1 VKQLRELT
9 AREMYIVR
17 AALDTFSD
25 LVEDS
30 SIPVAG
36 VGEMAGGVDAAEIA
50 RIMGA
55 FPEAPGPVQLEIR
68 AEFERRGWQYWH
80 TGGGIFCWMKQ
91 NEGADRRYYI
101 GDADGNGCDFESWD
115 VACGADV
122 MRLDGEYLDESPNF
136 KTVREAIE
144 WADKVAP

>member
-36 VGEMAGGVDAAEIA
+36 IGEMAGDVDAAEIV
-50 RIMGA
+50 RVMGA
-55 FPEAPGPVQLEIR
+55 FPEAP
-68 AEFERRGWQYWH
+68 A
-80 TGGGIFCWMKQ
+80 
-91 NEGADRRYYI
+91 
-101 GDADGNGCDFESWD
+101 
-115 VACGADV
+115 
-122 MRLDGEYLDESPNF
+122 
-136 KTVREAIE
+136 EAITDSPRKTPGRTPS
-144 WADKVAP
+144 A